1 MVATMRED
9 NQQLRRERDSYKEIN
24 RILLRENLDLK
35 DYMEE
40 NGVDISV
47 DLQDLKELYSPF
59 SNMDEEVEDDES
71 DNTSE

>member
-9 NQQLRRERDSYKEIN
+9 NQILRKERDSYKEIN

-40 NGVDISV
+40 NGVNIDMQ
-47 DLQDLKELYSPF
+47 L
-59 SNMDEEVEDDES
+59 
-71 DNTSE
+71 